1 MKQEHLDTHKMVV
14 MELGKFTTSMLMQY
28 LRVKS
33 KNAIQKRTNSQL

>member
-14 MELGKFTTSMLMQY
+14 MELDKFTTLMLMQY

-33 KNAIQKRTNSQL
+33 KNAIRKRTNSQL